1 MNLLWLGDP
10 KSFDAGLVGGKAA
23 NLSRLAR
30 LGGHRHRVP
39 DAFCPPVAVMDQK
52 RSYEQVE
59 PIDYR
64 NC

>member
-30 LGGHRHRVP
+30 LVVTAYRM
-39 DAFCPPVAVMDQK
+39 AFPC
-52 RSYEQVE
+52 R
-59 PIDYR
+59 
-64 NC
+64 

>member
-1 MNLLWLGDP
+1 MSLLWLGDP
-10 KSFDAGLVGGKAA
+10 KSFDAALVGGKAA

-30 LGGHRHRVP
+30 MYHLLP
-39 DAFCPPVAVMDQK
+39 DAFCPLVAVMDQR

-59 PIDYR
+59 PIGYR